1 MINDLFTEYLFEP
14 PVRAHAAA
22 RTTPMSGLTT
32 AYNGDGT
39 RTLAHGATV
48 LGHYERTK
56 ARGWRGV
63 THGGLIVRAP
73 TEAGVRRALAEGA
86 I

>member
-1 MINDLFTEYLFEP
+1 
-14 PVRAHAAA
+14 
-22 RTTPMSGLTT
+22 MSGLNT
-32 AYNGDGT
+32 AYHGDGT
-39 RTLAHGATV
+39 RTLVHGATV

-56 ARGWRGV
+56 ARDWRGV

-73 TEAGVRRALAEGA
+73 TEAGVRRALVEGA

>member
-1 MINDLFTEYLFEP
+1 MNNDLFTEYLSSA

-22 RTTPMSGLTT
+22 RTAPMSGLTT
-32 AYNGDGT
+32 AYHGDGT
-39 RTLAHGATV
+39 RTLAHNATV
-48 LGHYERTK
+48 LGHYERAK
-56 ARGWRGV
+56 ARDWRGV

-73 TEAGVRRALAEGA
+73 TETAVRRALVEGA